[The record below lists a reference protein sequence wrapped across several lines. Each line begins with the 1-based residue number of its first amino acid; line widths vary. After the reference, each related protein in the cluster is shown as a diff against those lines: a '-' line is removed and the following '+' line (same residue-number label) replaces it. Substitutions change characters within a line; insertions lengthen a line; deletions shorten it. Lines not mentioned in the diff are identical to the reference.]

1 MCTKGGP
8 PGLEHPSQVANWQ
21 AHCACAAAGPVPRLG
36 MGGSLT
42 SAWLLPNVGTVT
54 PVEDAGPQDPLLA
67 AVANWQPV
75 WVRGRRPT
83 ADDRLPG
90 AAQGPCLATP
100 KLPPSSPAKPS
111 GTSRSMPSAAPPVL
125 GPWPRGFLAGPR
137 PSPPTIANWHPV
149 LHAQKT
155 TGGVVFATRSLTHC
169 APLQPPGFGPGP
181 VLMGRCVL
189 HKSSQGSG

>member
-1 MCTKGGP
+1 MP
-8 PGLEHPSQVANWQ
+8 A
-21 AHCACAAAGPVPRLG
+21 
-36 MGGSLT
+36 
-42 SAWLLPNVGTVT
+42 
-54 PVEDAGPQDPLLA
+54 QDPLLA

-90 AAQGPCLATP
+90 AAQGMA
-100 KLPPSSPAKPS
+100 
-111 GTSRSMPSAAPPVL
+111 MPSAAPPSWAR
-125 GPWPRGFLAGPR
+125 GPERFLAGPR

-181 VLMGRCVL
+181 VLMGRCVCTNLAKDRADAQRLVTTRLLDRL
-189 HKSSQGSG
+189 HDPLGHFSRLQRIHPRAR

>member
-1 MCTKGGP
+1 MP
-8 PGLEHPSQVANWQ
+8 A
-21 AHCACAAAGPVPRLG
+21 
-36 MGGSLT
+36 
-42 SAWLLPNVGTVT
+42 
-54 PVEDAGPQDPLLA
+54 QDPLLA

-90 AAQGPCLATP
+90 AAQGMA
-100 KLPPSSPAKPS
+100 
-111 GTSRSMPSAAPPVL
+111 MPSAAPPSWAR
-125 GPWPRGFLAGPR
+125 GPERFLAGPR

-181 VLMGRCVL
+181 LLMGRCVL